1 MSLYREQSYNIICSN
16 TRTGKILDGS
26 SVKKQHHHGQYKNK
40 LRINRMT
47 FVLSQKVVV
56 PGINPNLLLI
66 LVGLVV
72 DDVEEAKLV
81 DTLGG
86 GDDAEPVTELLLLK
100 ELLGPVVVPHW
111 LAFMP
116 STLIL
121 VVVYLQV
128 LEVATRELLVGDDLN
143 LAVTLLGDLDGVAE
157 VAGAA
162 INLDAVVKELLEGGD
177 IEDLV
182 AHGLRGVD
190 DELRGASV
198 PERRRCEEDVAH
210 TFLVTLEPFLGPARF
225 CCNSHL
231 AYCSLRPSLTQEFGG
246 QQSSEHTTG
255 AIFDEVVGDNAKCA
269 KKWVSCA
276 TAVVVRVAGVK
287 KKLRCASWCRDFATV
302 PVLG

>member
-100 ELLGPVVVPHW
+100 ELLGPVVVPH
-111 LAFMP
+111 
-116 STLIL
+116 
-121 VVVYLQV
+121 
-128 LEVATRELLVGDDLN
+128 
-143 LAVTLLGDLDGVAE
+143 
-157 VAGAA
+157 
-162 INLDAVVKELLEGGD
+162 
-177 IEDLV
+177 
-182 AHGLRGVD
+182 
-190 DELRGASV
+190 
-198 PERRRCEEDVAH
+198 
-210 TFLVTLEPFLGPARF
+210 
-225 CCNSHL
+225 
-231 AYCSLRPSLTQEFGG
+231 
-246 QQSSEHTTG
+246 
-255 AIFDEVVGDNAKCA
+255 
-269 KKWVSCA
+269 
-276 TAVVVRVAGVK
+276 
-287 KKLRCASWCRDFATV
+287 
-302 PVLG
+302 